1 MTFIFWL
8 QFASVCIAG
17 AMSPG
22 PSLALIIRNSIKI
35 NRFAGLM
42 TSIGHGLG
50 MGVYAVFAVTG
61 LIIILSTNEFLFQ
74 IIQIIGILFLLFI
87 GFQFLFKKNQEIEH
101 INNQKHFNSF
111 LQGFSIAILN
121 PKILIWFSA
130 VFSQFAKIDA
140 SFFSHSILVITAS
153 VIDGIWYIIV
163 TVIVT
168 SYGMGNFFQ
177 KRKNFIQKKSGIIL
191 VLIGILLIIDFF
203 QNS

>member
-1 MTFIFWL
+1 M
-8 QFASVCIAG
+8 
-17 AMSPG
+17 
-22 PSLALIIRNSIKI
+22 
-35 NRFAGLM
+35 
-42 TSIGHGLG
+42 
-50 MGVYAVFAVTG
+50 
-61 LIIILSTNEFLFQ
+61 
-74 IIQIIGILFLLFI
+74 IGILFLLFI
-87 GFQFLFKKNQEIEH
+87 GFQFLFKKNQEIDH

-130 VFSQFAKIDA
+130 VFSQFVKIDA

-153 VIDGIWYIIV
+153 LIDGTWYIIV

-177 KRKNFIQKKSGIIL
+177 RKKNFIQKTSGIIL